1 MGKVHKRRTP
11 NVVIV
16 GLLLLHSTTKGLV
29 PSLHKS
35 RAILVSSRRPF
46 IVVRHAANEE
56 AQSQVEADKLDD
68 PSVNG
73 STGGLINMNDLK
85 SQLVSAFTNL
95 DESDQY
101 DAVLTG
107 LCAKILDDTSLT
119 SESAKAVLADPIQL
133 LQEMNDRRI
142 PASGRSMMALIDVG
156 VKSPLLFDSFIEFS
170 FRYPHYFCS
179 RQAAATALDAKMM
192 GQIMSLCSRNG
203 GVSQFGTFQAELT
216 PLPAMPTSRV
226 KCPDGSSNT
235 RTDRLADLPEVPTD
249 DRGTE
254 ISSALAVAS
263 VLGFCGAVNILG
275 FDEISPFTNLV
286 WTLIIL
292 VGVVDNFY
300 DILKFGA
307 STFAGDKIGDLPQD
321 LPLGLGSG
329 QVTGTVVKGFS
340 RLLQVDTERECQCE
354 AAAFFAAY
362 ALGLPCFSFRPN
374 SLEGAVLVAES
385 GRKENTLDP
394 LLTNNGVMKMLVWLM
409 APVAMESSKHPQL
422 ILSDPREAQGLLKR
436 LEQSSNVNPED
447 LWWVGE
453 DPREREDMLKW
464 AYTEADLMLRR
475 NQPLV
480 AEIAQRLTGGA
491 ATVGDCVAAMEGW

>member
-156 VKSPLLFDSFIEFS
+156 VTSPLLFDSFIEFS

-179 RQAAATALDAKMM
+179 
-192 GQIMSLCSRNG
+192 
-203 GVSQFGTFQAELT
+203 
-216 PLPAMPTSRV
+216 
-226 KCPDGSSNT
+226 
-235 RTDRLADLPEVPTD
+235 
-249 DRGTE
+249 
-254 ISSALAVAS
+254 
-263 VLGFCGAVNILG
+263 
-275 FDEISPFTNLV
+275 
-286 WTLIIL
+286 
-292 VGVVDNFY
+292 
-300 DILKFGA
+300 
-307 STFAGDKIGDLPQD
+307 
-321 LPLGLGSG
+321 
-329 QVTGTVVKGFS
+329 
-340 RLLQVDTERECQCE
+340 
-354 AAAFFAAY
+354 
-362 ALGLPCFSFRPN
+362 
-374 SLEGAVLVAES
+374 
-385 GRKENTLDP
+385 
-394 LLTNNGVMKMLVWLM
+394 
-409 APVAMESSKHPQL
+409 
-422 ILSDPREAQGLLKR
+422 
-436 LEQSSNVNPED
+436 
-447 LWWVGE
+447 
-453 DPREREDMLKW
+453 
-464 AYTEADLMLRR
+464 
-475 NQPLV
+475 
-480 AEIAQRLTGGA
+480 
-491 ATVGDCVAAMEGW
+491 